1 MLSHCAVVAE
11 ELLRRCCASVGAEL
25 KKTAQTAGDEVDTNT
40 ARVKTRAAFLLHLAP
55 LNAVLPATTA
65 ALEGEGK
72 ALEDSV
78 QEVTTAWHQK
88 LPPASQSTPAPLT
101 FVSASPRT
109 VPQIAT
115 LLIAFIMDARL
126 CQVPAVSVTPSGA
139 STYLWAKRGSQNA
152 FTTLSRMARLQ
163 HLAWLQSRVIAAR
176 RCAIFWLLPARPRTR
191 SRCHLSPVP

>member
-11 ELLRRCCASVGAEL
+11 ELLRRCCAAVGAEL

-88 LPPASQSTPAPLT
+88 LPPASQSTPAHSH
-101 FVSASPRT
+101 VSRRLLAPCLRSPRY
-109 VPQIAT
+109 
-115 LLIAFIMDARL
+115 
-126 CQVPAVSVTPSGA
+126 SSPS
-139 STYLWAKRGSQNA
+139 LWMRACAKCLRC
-152 FTTLSRMARLQ
+152 
-163 HLAWLQSRVIAAR
+163 QSRRRAPVLTSGRSVAAR
-176 RCAIFWLLPARPRTR
+176 MH
-191 SRCHLSPVP
+191 SRL